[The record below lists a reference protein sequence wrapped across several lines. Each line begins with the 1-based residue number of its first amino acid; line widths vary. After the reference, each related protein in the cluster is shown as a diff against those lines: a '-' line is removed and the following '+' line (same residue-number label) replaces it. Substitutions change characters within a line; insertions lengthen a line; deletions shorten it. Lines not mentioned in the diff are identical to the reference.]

1 MMKKTIKYVVVGCIM
16 IAGLGLNA
24 QKLGHVNSQVIMQEL
39 PDYESARSELESFN
53 SDLTKE
59 LEMYQKLIVEF
70 AQDYEQNKNGMSED
84 TRKRKETDLMERQ
97 QNYEKK
103 AYEAQTSLQQKEQE
117 LLQQI
122 MIKVNSAVKEVA
134 EKEGYDY
141 IYEVTTLLYAGGEDI
156 SDKVRKKL
164 GITVVGD

>member
-1 MMKKTIKYVVVGCIM
+1 MKKTIKYVVVGCIM

-103 AYEAQTSLQQKEQE
+103 A
-117 LLQQI
+117 
-122 MIKVNSAVKEVA
+122 
-134 EKEGYDY
+134 
-141 IYEVTTLLYAGGEDI
+141 
-156 SDKVRKKL
+156 
-164 GITVVGD
+164 

>member
-1 MMKKTIKYVVVGCIM
+1 MKKTIKYVVVACIM
-16 IAGLGLNA
+16 IAGMGLKA

-39 PDYESARSELESFN
+39 PDYESARKDLESFN

-122 MIKVNSAVKEVA
+122 MIKVNTAVKEVA

-141 IYEVTTLLYAGGEDI
+141 VYEVTTLLYAGGEDI
-156 SDKVRKKL
+156 RDKVRKKL
-164 GITVVGD
+164 GITVAGK

>member
-1 MMKKTIKYVVVGCIM
+1 MKKTIKYVFVGCIM

-39 PDYESARSELESFN
+39 PDYESARTELESFN

-164 GITVVGD
+164 GITVAGN

>member
-1 MMKKTIKYVVVGCIM
+1 M
-16 IAGLGLNA
+16 
-24 QKLGHVNSQVIMQEL
+24 
-39 PDYESARSELESFN
+39 
-53 SDLTKE
+53 
-59 LEMYQKLIVEF
+59 IVEF

-122 MIKVNSAVKEVA
+122 MIKVNTAVKEVA

-141 IYEVTTLLYAGGEDI
+141 VYEVTTLLYAGGEDI

-164 GITVVGD
+164 GITVAGK

>member
-1 MMKKTIKYVVVGCIM
+1 MKKTIKYVVVACMLFTGIS
-16 IAGLGLNA
+16 LNA

-39 PDYESARSELESFN
+39 PDYESARKDLESFN
-53 SDLTKE
+53 NDLTKE
-59 LEMYQKLIVEF
+59 LEMYQKLIMEF

-103 AYEAQTSLQQKEQE
+103 AYEAEQKLQQKEQE
-117 LLQQI
+117 LLQAI
-122 MIKVNSAVKEVA
+122 MIKVNNAVKELA
-134 EKEGYDY
+134 KADGYSY
-141 IYEVTTLLYAGGEDI
+141 IFELTTLLHAGGDDI

-164 GITVVGD
+164 GISTSN

>member
-1 MMKKTIKYVVVGCIM
+1 MKKTIKYVVVACIM
-16 IAGLGLNA
+16 IAGIGLKA

-39 PDYESARSELESFN
+39 PDYESARKDLESFN

-122 MIKVNSAVKEVA
+122 MIKVNTAVKEVA

-141 IYEVTTLLYAGGEDI
+141 VYEVTTLLYAGGEDI

-164 GITVVGD
+164 GITVAGK

>member
-1 MMKKTIKYVVVGCIM
+1 MKKTIKYVVVACIM
-16 IAGLGLNA
+16 IAGMGLRA

-39 PDYESARSELESFN
+39 PDYESARKDLESFN

-122 MIKVNSAVKEVA
+122 MIKVNTAVKEVA

-141 IYEVTTLLYAGGEDI
+141 VYEVTTLLYAGGEDI

-164 GITVVGD
+164 GITVAGK

>member
-1 MMKKTIKYVVVGCIM
+1 MKKTIKYVVVGCIM

-164 GITVVGD
+164 GITVAGK

>member
-1 MMKKTIKYVVVGCIM
+1 MKKTIKYVVVGCIM

-164 GITVVGD
+164 GITVAGN

>member
-1 MMKKTIKYVVVGCIM
+1 MKKTIKYVIIGCIM
-16 IAGLGLNA
+16 ITGLGLNA
-24 QKLGHVNSQVIMQEL
+24 QKLGHVNSQVIMKEL
-39 PDYESARSELESFN
+39 PDYESARIELESFN

-141 IYEVTTLLYAGGEDI
+141 IYDVTTLLYAGGEDV
-156 SDKVRKKL
+156 SEKVRKKL
-164 GITVVGD
+164 GITVSNK

>member
-1 MMKKTIKYVVVGCIM
+1 MKKTIKYVVVACIM
-16 IAGLGLNA
+16 IAGMGLKA

-39 PDYESARSELESFN
+39 PDYESARKDLESFN

-103 AYEAQTSLQQKEQE
+103 TYEAQTSLQQKEQE

-122 MIKVNSAVKEVA
+122 MIKVNTAVKEVA

-141 IYEVTTLLYAGGEDI
+141 VYEVTTLLYAGGEDI

-164 GITVVGD
+164 GITVAGK

>member
-1 MMKKTIKYVVVGCIM
+1 MKKTIKYVIIGCIM
-16 IAGLGLNA
+16 ITVLGLNA
-24 QKLGHVNSQVIMQEL
+24 QKLGHVNSQVIMKEL
-39 PDYESARSELESFN
+39 PDYESARIELESFN
-53 SDLTKE
+53 GDLTKE

-141 IYEVTTLLYAGGEDI
+141 IYDVTTLLYAGGEDV
-156 SDKVRKKL
+156 SEKVRKKL
-164 GITVVGD
+164 GITVSNK